1 MHDKPITEQDWREFP
16 RSVMLERVIVA
27 TDCARIDALAFGEED
42 YPRYVE
48 EQLWPFLEAE
58 KAVAERREMLRAV

>member
-1 MHDKPITEQDWREFP
+1 MRREMRDKPLTEQDWREVP
-16 RSVMLERVIVA
+16 RSEMFSRVLVA
-27 TDCARIDALAFGEED
+27 TDCARIDAIANGETD

-58 KAVAERREMLRAV
+58 KEAAKRQE